1 MVPFIALDV
10 RHSTWSNWVSRAIL
24 DNPMKKL
31 NQLSHFDLSMECV
44 NDVQINMLSSG
55 RIFRFFNFPSCFPIH
70 WLQIFLDLFF
80 RILLTTNKALLI
92 LCSTLDVSSTLL
104 ILVHVMVAFQRINS
118 TMSGYFA
125 LTEHWNLTPNSHHFS
140 CMFSSVVTYSI
151 DFTEG
156 IKITPLRPLQIS
168 IYFIFSLILN
178 MFILKIRQHR

>member
-1 MVPFIALDV
+1 MVKLGKQSYFGQ
-10 RHSTWSNWVSRAIL
+10 SNEEAEPIEPLWPVHGMCEWCSNQHAFFWKNFQIL
-24 DNPMKKL
+24 QFSILFSYSLTAN
-31 NQLSHFDLSMECV
+31 
-44 NDVQINMLSSG
+44 
-55 RIFRFFNFPSCFPIH
+55 
-70 WLQIFLDLFF
+70 FLDLFF

-168 IYFIFSLILN
+168 IYFIFSLIRN